1 MVLSMNLRRVLTLP
15 AIGLLAAAVGCSG
28 VIQKSA
34 NPTSPT
40 IAGALDGVT
49 FTAPVNVT
57 PAQNAQIKYTDQPIT
72 FAFDSATSTSP
83 RPFTMHLQISK
94 AYAFD
99 TTVFDRGG
107 FEPPT
112 TGSRI
117 SFRMADRLPKGIYYW
132 RVRAEDGANNSDWSP
147 PAAFEALDQ
156 IIVGAPSPKSPMNN
170 ERVTTRN
177 PTLTANDGVSSG
189 PHKALQ
195 YEFQLAKDFAFT
207 SVVAD
212 GIVGESAGT
221 SSYIVSAS
229 LDYDI
234 AYYWRVRASDGDVTS
249 GWSDIAAF
257 ASPATPP
264 PTPTPPPAPGGGGGS
279 GSGPVPDG
287 WQNCLSAGPDKYNV
301 VACVHGF
308 VNPGPSSTRAFEV
321 TKRVAWL
328 YRGEGMGLLI
338 KTGGENII
346 SWQGFSF
353 AIGRVCYPDGHIY
366 KVLSDVGDGGTNG
379 PSWSDN
385 DFVDASLYVPA
396 INPNLPEPDALLSS
410 MSTYFEDAIL
420 APPALAA
427 RRWLD
432 AVNGLF

>member
-1 MVLSMNLRRVLTLP
+1 MVLSMNLRRVPAILP
-15 AIGLLAAAVGCSG
+15 ALGLLAAVSCSG

-34 NPTSPT
+34 NATSPT

-57 PAQNAQIKYTDQPIT
+57 PAQNSQIKYVDQPIT

-99 TTVFDRGG
+99 SVVFDRGG
-107 FEPPT
+107 FEKPA

-132 RVRAEDGANNSDWSP
+132 RVRAEDGANNSDWSA

-156 IIVGAPSPKSPMNN
+156 IVVGAPSPKSPMNN
-170 ERVTTRN
+170 ERVTSRN
-177 PTLTANDGVSSG
+177 PTLTANNSVSSG

-195 YEFQLAKDFAFT
+195 YQFQLSKAFDFT

-212 GIVGESAGT
+212 GIVGESNGT
-221 SSYIVSAS
+221 SSYSVSAS

-257 ASPATPP
+257 AAPVTPP
-264 PTPTPPPAPGGGGGS
+264 PTPTPPPAPGGGGGGGTVPS
-279 GSGPVPDG
+279 GWEG
-287 WQNCLSAGPDKYNV
+287 CLSAGPDRFNV
-301 VACVHGF
+301 VKCVHGF
-308 VNPGPSSTRAFEV
+308 VNPGPSATRAFEV

-346 SWQGFSF
+346 GWQGFSF

-366 KVLSDVGDGGTNG
+366 KVLSDVGEGGTNG
-379 PSWSDN
+379 PGYADN
-385 DFVDASLYVPA
+385 GFVEVALYVPA
-396 INPNLPEPDALLSS
+396 INPNLPEPDAHLSA
-410 MSTYFEDAIL
+410 MSTYFEDALL
-420 APPALAA
+420 APPALAP

-432 AVNGLF
+432 AMNGIF